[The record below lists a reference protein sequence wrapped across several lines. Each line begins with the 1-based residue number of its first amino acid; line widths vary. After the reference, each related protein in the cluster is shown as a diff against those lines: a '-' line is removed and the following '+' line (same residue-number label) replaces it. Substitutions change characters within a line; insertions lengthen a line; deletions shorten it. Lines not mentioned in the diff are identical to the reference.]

1 MHGRYHGR
9 GGFWYDRHSMR
20 RILIVEDDA
29 LLGSVL
35 HTAFRREWT
44 VELAESAD
52 EALRLF
58 RASPPEIVLT
68 DKNLPGMDGISLLRE
83 LRQLDATVG
92 IVVMTA
98 YGTVE
103 SARDSLDWNVDAYV
117 EKPFPDLFELVRELG
132 ELRERVVARRERVQA
147 EQGVPLELV
156 VACKDPRR
164 RAALRELIGEVERLG
179 WCDSVE
185 ELAAAVERG
194 DCTVAVLDC
203 PSFHGSADAEQ
214 AAAAI
219 DRQKAACVVIA
230 EGLSV
235 FQITRLIDLRIR
247 ALVDRRID
255 DLRFGEMLRRGLERI
270 RSGHH

>member
-1 MHGRYHGR
+1 MRGGYHGR
-9 GGFWYDRHSMR
+9 GRFWYDRESMR

-35 HTAFRREWT
+35 HTAFRREWS

-98 YGTVE
+98 YGTIE
-103 SARDSLDWNVDAYV
+103 SARDSLDWDVDAYV
-117 EKPFPDLFELVRELG
+117 EKPFPDLFALMRELAQ
-132 ELRERVVARRERVQA
+132 LRDKVIERRARQQA
-147 EQGVPLELV
+147 ERGVPLRLV
-156 VACKDPRR
+156 VACSDAKR
-164 RAALRELIGEVERLG
+164 RAALRERIGEVERLG
-179 WCDSVE
+179 WCNTVE
-185 ELAAAVERG
+185 ELAGAVERG
-194 DCTVAVLDC
+194 DCTVAVIDC
-203 PSFHGSADAEQ
+203 PSLHVDAET

-219 DRQKAACVVIA
+219 DRHKAACVIIA
-230 EGLSV
+230 EHLSV
-235 FQITRLIDLRIR
+235 FQITRLIDLRVR
-247 ALVDRRID
+247 ALVDRRLD

-270 RSGHH
+270 GTGSGR